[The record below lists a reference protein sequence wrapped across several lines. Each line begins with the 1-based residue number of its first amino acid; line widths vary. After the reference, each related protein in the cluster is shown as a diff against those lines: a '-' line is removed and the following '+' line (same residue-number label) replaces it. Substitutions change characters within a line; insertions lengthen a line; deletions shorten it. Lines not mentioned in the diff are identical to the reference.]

1 MGKLARQASLNFVL
15 TYMGL
20 VLGFIN
26 IAILYPRILPD
37 DHFGLTRLLVS
48 IATMAGAFAQLG
60 LDNTIV
66 RYFPYFR
73 NSSGQNNGL
82 LTLVLAIAFAGSLMA
97 MLFLGVLHPWV
108 ARIFGGENGLYAV
121 YGLYSLPLVLSE
133 VFFLV
138 LRGYSRS
145 LQRTVKPTFLREF
158 VLRALQTGLIA
169 AQALWHFPLSVFIA
183 LFTATFLICTI
194 WLMIDL
200 TVQGERLVRWGQ
212 VKAPQRLRRSMVR
225 FSAYTVA
232 ASIASVVLGSMDQL
246 MIGALL
252 GSAAL
257 AQVGYYAVAFNFGA
271 IVSAPMRALGQL
283 GIPLLAEAWKRKDLP
298 AIQRLYTQTVSTQ
311 FTIAGYLFLLL
322 WVDLRDLF
330 TFLRPEF
337 GVAFSSAL
345 IISASSLLNMAVGLN
360 AGIITMSRNFRFDSA
375 SSLLLLVSN
384 AVLNWFLIQWLGI
397 SGAAWSTLT
406 SLTLVLVVRV
416 WFLWSRF
423 RLWPYSWKTLIIPL
437 AILAIGLPLHVVP
450 MPGIPWLDILIR
462 GLLVTIAYWPVMFWL
477 KVAPEL
483 SERSLAL
490 LRGYTSQQR

>member
-20 VLGFIN
+20 LLGFIN
-26 IAILYPRILPD
+26 TAILYPRILPD

-73 NSSGQNNGL
+73 NPSTKNNGL
-82 LTLVLAIAFAGSLMA
+82 LTLVLVIAFAGSLIA
-97 MLFLGVLHPWV
+97 MLFLGAFHPWV

-121 YGLYSLPLVLSE
+121 YGLFSLPLVLSE

-145 LQRTVKPTFLREF
+145 LQRSVKPTFLREF
-158 VLRALQTGLIA
+158 VLRALQTGLIG
-169 AQALWHFPLSVFIA
+169 AQAYWQFPLSLFIA

-194 WLMIDL
+194 WLFIDL
-200 TVQGERLVRWGQ
+200 TIQGERLVPWKQ
-212 VKAPQRLRRSMVR
+212 VRVPQRLRSSMVR

-252 GSAAL
+252 GSASL
-257 AQVGYYAVAFNFGA
+257 TQVGYYAVAFNFGA

-283 GIPLLAEAWKRKDLP
+283 GIPLLAEAWKHKDLS
-298 AIQRLYTQTVSTQ
+298 AIQRLYTRSVSTQ

-384 AVLNWFLIQWLGI
+384 AILNWFLIRWLGI
-397 SGAAWSTLT
+397 SGAAWSTLV
-406 SLTLVLVVRV
+406 SLIMVLIVRV

-423 RLWPYSWKTLIIPL
+423 RLWPYSRKTVIIPL
-437 AILAIGLPLHVVP
+437 IVLVIGLPLLEAP
-450 MPGIPWLDILIR
+450 MSGIPWLDILLR
-462 GLLVTIAYWPVMFWL
+462 GVIVTVVYWSMMFWL
-477 KVAPEL
+477 KIAPDL
-483 SERSLAL
+483 SERAIAI
-490 LRGYTSQQR
+490 LRGHTSRQR